1 MAKGFGR
8 FLAFTALAGAAAAG
22 VYYYLNNDKNKEAA
36 KADFAQD
43 VDNFFEN
50 KKVRD
55 YVSLDKVVSEE
66 NKEALKNA
74 VEKATEGIKEKAEQV
89 AEKIGIIRED
99 ASAEAADFAFK
110 EFKEESSEEIL
121 SEEAPAEEVS
131 AEETKEEA

>member
-8 FLAFTALAGAAAAG
+8 FLAFTAFVGAAAAG

-74 VEKATEGIKEKAEQV
+74 VEKATEEIKEKAEQV

-99 ASAEAADFAFK
+99 SSAEAADFAFK
-110 EFKEESSEEIL
+110 EFKDDETTEEIL
-121 SEEAPAEEVS
+121 SEEAPAEDAP
-131 AEETKEEA
+131 AEEV